1 MQQEPTKEST
11 RRLPS
16 WLWAVLTVAVVVLV
30 VVIAATDRGNE
41 PGPSYKLDLKPFTKV
56 DDKDVAFRQ
65 TARFALDVDEP
76 SALAVAES
84 GTVYVSGKDAVLLL
98 DGEGR
103 ETARHAVQGTPDA
116 IAIAPDG
123 KLLLGM
129 RNHVQVLDPA
139 GQPLAAWNDL
149 GERAYITS
157 IAADDKNVFVAD
169 AGNRVVLRY
178 DYGGNVLNEMGQRD
192 LKREFEGFVVPSP
205 YFDTA
210 FDASGLLWV
219 VNPGRHG
226 LENHRPTGELVSSW
240 YKPGMDL
247 PGFCGCCN
255 PTHIAFRSDGS
266 VVTAEK
272 GINRVK
278 VYAPDN
284 TLIGVVATPE
294 DLKAPSD
301 ENDSHSPVKDLA
313 VDKKDRILV
322 LVGPMK
328 AILVYEPR
336 EKTGTDTSPRPPAS
350 AKTGTDTSSH
360 PPAAAAPLA
369 SVPVFA
375 AAAPLASVPVFAAD
389 ASLASVPVFSGER
402 KP

>member
-1 MQQEPTKEST
+1 MQQEPTKGKSG
-11 RRLPS
+11 RLPS
-16 WLWAVLTVAVVVLV
+16 WLWAALTVAVVALV
-30 VVIAATDRGNE
+30 VIIAASDRGSE
-41 PGPSYKLDLKPFTKV
+41 PGPSYKLDLKPFKTV

-65 TARFALDVDEP
+65 TARFPLNVDEP
-76 SALAVAES
+76 SAMAITGDGAILVA
-84 GTVYVSGKDAVLLL
+84 GKDAVLRL

-116 IAIAPDG
+116 LAVAPDG
-123 KLLLGM
+123 RLLLGM
-129 RNHVQVLDPA
+129 RNHVQVLD
-139 GQPLAAWNDL
+139 GLGKPLAAWKDL

-157 IAADDKNVFVAD
+157 IAADDQNVYVAD

-205 YFDTA
+205 YFDVA
-210 FDASGLLWV
+210 FDASGLFWA

-247 PGFCGCCN
+247 AGFCGCCN

-284 TLIGVVATPE
+284 TLIGVVVRPD
-294 DLKAPSD
+294 DLPAASD

-322 LVGPMK
+322 LVGPLK

-336 EKTGTDTSPRPPAS
+336 EKTGTDTSA
-350 AKTGTDTSSH
+350 A
-360 PPAAAAPLA
+360 PAAGGSGDV
-369 SVPVFA
+369 SVPA
-375 AAAPLASVPVFAAD
+375 
-389 ASLASVPVFSGER
+389 FSGDR

>member
-1 MQQEPTKEST
+1 MQPEATKGLSG
-11 RRLPS
+11 RLPA
-16 WLWAVLTVAVVVLV
+16 WLWAVLTVAVVALV
-30 VVIAATDRGNE
+30 VVIAATDRGTQ
-41 PGPSYKLDLKPFTKV
+41 PGLSYKLDLKPFTKV

-65 TARFALDVDEP
+65 TARFALSVEEP
-76 SALAVAES
+76 SALAVADN
-84 GTVYVSGKDAVLLL
+84 GTVYVAGKDTVLLL
-98 DGEGR
+98 DAEGR
-103 ETARHAVQGTPDA
+103 ETARLALLGTPDA
-116 IAIAPDG
+116 MALAPDG
-123 KLLLGM
+123 KILLGM
-129 RNHVQVLDPA
+129 RNHVRVLDA
-139 GQPLAAWNDL
+139 TGKSVADWKDL
-149 GERAYITS
+149 SERGYITS
-157 IAADDKNVFVAD
+157 IAADEKDVFVAD

-178 DYGGNVLNEMGQRD
+178 DYNGNVLNEMGQRD
-192 LKREFEGFVVPSP
+192 PKREFEGFVVPSP
-205 YFDTA
+205 YFDLA

-247 PGFCGCCN
+247 YSFCGCCN
-255 PTHIAFRSDGS
+255 PTHIAFRGDGS

-284 TLIGVVATPE
+284 TLIGVVATPD

-313 VDKKDRILV
+313 VDKKDRVLI

-336 EKTGTDTSPRPPAS
+336 EKAGTDMSERPS
-350 AKTGTDTSSH
+350 AAEKTGTDTSSH
-360 PPAAAAPLA
+360 PPVADAPL
-369 SVPVFA
+369 V
-375 AAAPLASVPVFAAD
+375 
-389 ASLASVPVFSGER
+389 SVPVFSGDH
-402 KP
+402 KQ